1 MHRSW
6 KTSFGYILQFGVH
19 LSSNFP
25 VIFTLC
31 ILTRPEDY
39 ATVLRLGLVPSA
51 GHRTPICAPAWR
63 QHGHFLFPRYSQS
76 HSSKLWYTVVKSTAQ
91 SMYNIQVLVMCMY
104 WYCSSMFQPEIQS
117 SSWKFRQWFHKMLSV
132 QGDGQTWWM
141 DVLIGHSLT
150 HCSWS
155 ELKQDVRPHSGE
167 SHVSVSTVSLLVNL
181 ELWDSHSY
189 LHVYA
194 GEFTDPEISTCL
206 LDHTLMETVCWM
218 YHIQK
223 CHCAH

>member
-76 HSSKLWYTVVKSTAQ
+76 HSYDILLWKVQHNPCITFRFWWCACNGTVLQCFS
-91 SMYNIQVLVMCMY
+91 
-104 WYCSSMFQPEIQS
+104 P
-117 SSWKFRQWFHKMLSV
+117 KFRAAAESFGSDSIRCCQFRV
-132 QGDGQTWWM
+132 TGRPDGWM
-141 DVLIGHSLT
+141 
-150 HCSWS
+150 CW
-155 ELKQDVRPHSGE
+155 
-167 SHVSVSTVSLLVNL
+167 LVT
-181 ELWDSHSY
+181 
-189 LHVYA
+189 A
-194 GEFTDPEISTCL
+194 
-206 LDHTLMETVCWM
+206 
-218 YHIQK
+218 
-223 CHCAH
+223 